1 MLWSRKMLSLAILV
15 ALVGLTGCG
24 FEPIYGAGAN
34 SVFETD
40 MREIEISSIEN
51 RIGQQLR
58 NELEQRIT
66 PRGRA
71 RISKYVLKVTI
82 SEGKQGLA
90 VKKSEIATR
99 ANLTFRASYNIT
111 RKSNGETLTSGSSR
125 MVTSYNILTKTF
137 ATLMAEKDARKRAVR
152 EISVDI
158 TSKVAAF
165 FKLNRDK
172 LAAVR

>member
-1 MLWSRKMLSLAILV
+1 MSLSKIGLSVV
-15 ALVGLTGCG
+15 ALFSLTACG
-24 FEPIYGAGAN
+24 FEPIYGAGTR

-40 MREIEISSIEN
+40 MREIEISPIEN

-58 NELEQRIT
+58 SELEQRIT
-66 PRGRA
+66 PKGRA
-71 RISKYVLKVTI
+71 RISKYILKVTL
-82 SEGKQGLA
+82 SESKQGLA

-99 ANLTFRASYNIT
+99 ANLTFRASYNIS
-111 RKSNGETLTSGSSR
+111 RKIGGEVLTSGSSR

-137 ATLMAEKDARKRAVR
+137 ATLLAEKDARKRAVR

-172 LAAVR
+172 LAAVK

>member
-1 MLWSRKMLSLAILV
+1 MLWSKKVLCLTSLI
-15 ALVGLTGCG
+15 ALMGLTGCG
-24 FEPIYGAGAN
+24 FEPIYGAGPS

-40 MREIEISSIEN
+40 MREIEISPIKN
-51 RIGQQLR
+51 RLGQQLR

-66 PRGRA
+66 PKGRA
-71 RISKYVLKVTI
+71 RISKYVLSVTL
-82 SEGKQGLA
+82 SESKQGLA
-90 VKKSEIATR
+90 VKKSDIATR
-99 ANLTFRASYNIT
+99 ANLTFRASYKIT
-111 RKSNGETLTSGSSR
+111 RKIGGEVLTSGSSR

-137 ATLMAEKDARKRAVR
+137 GTLMAEKDARKRAVR

-172 LAAVR
+172 LAAVK